1 LIIHVEEP
9 PLAYADLAFDY
20 RPEAPREKILEA
32 LKEVIP
38 MDIRVPFDHRL
49 ITGVPGPAIV
59 ELAQQEDVG
68 LIVMATHGRT
78 GLTRT
83 LMGSVAEEVVRK
95 AKCPVLTIKP
105 AAHAVA
111 ASRSAAICAAPA
123 QKRRTRHAYL

>member
-1 LIIHVEEP
+1 M
-9 PLAYADLAFDY
+9 AFDY
-20 RPEAPREKILEA
+20 RREEPREKILRT

-38 MDIRVPFDHRL
+38 TDTRVSFEHRL
-49 ITGVPGPAIV
+49 IAGVPGPAIV
-59 ELAQQEDVG
+59 ELAQQENVD

-105 AAHAVA
+105 AAQTVA
-111 ASRSAAICAAPA
+111 ATRSAATCAASA
-123 QKRRTRHAYL
+123 